1 MSNLD
6 FIEKLLDGVEVEWQP
21 LGRLAENL
29 DSMRRPITSGL
40 REPGEIPYYGASGI
54 VDYVKDYI
62 FDGDFLLVSEDGANL
77 IARNTPIAFSIS
89 GKSWVNNHA
98 HILKFNT
105 YVERR
110 FVDIY
115 LNSIDLTPYISG
127 AAQPKLN
134 QKNLNSIQIPIP
146 CPENPKKS
154 LEIKAEIVRILDAFT
169 ALTAE
174 LTAELTA
181 RKKQY
186 NYYRDQLLSFEEG
199 EVEWKTLGE
208 VAVDKFWIMP
218 ATPKFDDNAEVPY
231 ITSKNIHG
239 GHIDFK
245 KVKFISRQ
253 DYLNLSRNRPI
264 LAGDFLISMIGTI
277 GEVAR
282 VKDSDLDFYG
292 QNMYLIRLNHDL
304 IHSGYFLHFFD
315 SPKMKGHFN
324 AVKNN
329 SGQGYLRANNID
341 DICVPLPPLEEQ
353 ARIVAILDKLDAL
366 TNSIT
371 EGLPREIELRQK
383 QYEYYRDLLLSFPK
397 TEKVTA

>member
-1 MSNLD
+1 MSNIS
-6 FIEKLLDGVEVEWQP
+6 FMEKLLDGIEVEWLA
-21 LGRLAENL
+21 LGGLAENL
-29 DSMRRPITSGL
+29 DSMRKPITSGL
-40 REPGEIPYYGASGI
+40 RESGEIPYYGASGI

-77 IARNTPIAFSIS
+77 LARNTPIAFSIS

-134 QKNLNSIQIPIP
+134 QKNLNSIPIPIP
-146 CPENPKKS
+146 CPDNPKKS
-154 LEIKAEIVRILDAFT
+154 LEIQAEIVRILDAFT
-169 ALTAE
+169 AMTAE
-174 LTAELTA
+174 LTAELNL

-208 VAVDKFWIMP
+208 VAENLDSKRKPIKSGLREAGNIPYYGASGIVDYVK
-218 ATPKFDDNAEVPY
+218 DY
-231 ITSKNIHG
+231 I
-239 GHIDFK
+239 FE
-245 KVKFISRQ
+245 
-253 DYLNLSRNRPI
+253 
-264 LAGDFLISMIGTI
+264 GDFLLVSEDGANLLARNTPIAFSISGKTWVNNHAHVLKFDTYEERRYVEYYLNSIDLTPYISGAAQPKLNKKNLESIRIPTPSPT
-277 GEVAR
+277 EKER
-282 VKDSDLDFYG
+282 VVL
-292 QNMYLIRLNHDL
+292 
-304 IHSGYFLHFFD
+304 
-315 SPKMKGHFN
+315 
-324 AVKNN
+324 V
-329 SGQGYLRANNID
+329 
-341 DICVPLPPLEEQ
+341 
-353 ARIVAILDKLDAL
+353 LDKFDAL

-397 TEKVTA
+397 PNTEEAA